1 MSIKDYYFGVTPIQP
16 FNGEKYTFATGF
28 FYENEE
34 HIYLITNRH
43 VVIDEKKDHYPKA
56 VKIIIHSSPTRPRV
70 VREVHIPLYDDDMN
84 PMWLEYAHIESTF
97 IDIIAINIQ
106 NVLQK
111 TDILHRW
118 SYNDMASRGQI
129 YTHDTLRVLG
139 YPMGFH
145 DTIHNIPIARHA
157 TIASPYTV
165 AFQNEPYYLIDA
177 NLHEGM
183 SGSPVIA
190 PDSFLRVKNQRMVHS
205 LLGIHS
211 GGWED
216 KESGTDLGLGVV
228 WFPHLIHEIISCA

>member
-97 IDIIAINIQ
+97 IDIIGLKISRTFFRKPTYYIVGLIMIWQVEVKYIHMILREFLVILWDFMIQ
-106 NVLQK
+106 FTISQLP
-111 TDILHRW
+111 
-118 SYNDMASRGQI
+118 
-129 YTHDTLRVLG
+129 DTL
-139 YPMGFH
+139 
-145 DTIHNIPIARHA
+145 
-157 TIASPYTV
+157 
-165 AFQNEPYYLIDA
+165 Q
-177 NLHEGM
+177 
-183 SGSPVIA
+183 
-190 PDSFLRVKNQRMVHS
+190 
-205 LLGIHS
+205 
-211 GGWED
+211 
-216 KESGTDLGLGVV
+216 
-228 WFPHLIHEIISCA
+228 